1 MAHRG
6 ELYSFS
12 VRAFRKPFDP
22 PRRFGDVDLK
32 GTNLNEVLPEMLRQ
46 IHLRTR
52 VPKHRTPQ
60 PLLRCAGLF
69 ETAEKHHHAAVLAH
83 RRHGNRGRV
92 IKPDEVEPVIIG
104 PRDGLEFGIGIV
116 ISAPPNSEL
125 GHIALHNQ
133 DRRSV
138 KWLVEREL
146 KRLFFKHFGLL
157 FEMDLTVPFNA
168 VRQALSEGVGA
179 IAWHLTGVEAVS
191 DLFGDDSWFKAPDPG
206 GRIEVKMTP
215 GRGKRLDGQM
225 LVALV
230 ERSASQEEDA
240 ADLSELLPDG
250 FSEGDELKVDV
261 FINGQKKQVIVDASG
276 ASFARAFSIDLGLP
290 HDVKARV
297 VCRHLVEMLPS

>member
-12 VRAFRKPFDP
+12 VRAFRRPLDP
-22 PRRFGDVDLK
+22 PRRFGDVDFQ
-32 GTNLNEVLPEMLRQ
+32 GTNLNHALPEMIEQ
-46 IHLRTR
+46 IHLLTE
-52 VPKHRTPQ
+52 VPERPAPQ
-60 PLLRCAGLF
+60 PLLRCAQQVP
-69 ETAEKHHHAAVLAH
+69 TATGHHHAAVLAH
-83 RRHGNRGRV
+83 RRHGIRGQV
-92 IKPDEVEPVIIG
+92 IKADQYAPVVIG
-104 PRDGLEFGIGIV
+104 PVDGLEIGIGIA
-116 ISAPPNSEL
+116 ISAPPYSEL

-146 KRLFFKHFGLL
+146 KRLFLKHFGLL
-157 FEMDLTVPFNA
+157 FEMHLTVPLNA
-168 VRQALSEGVGA
+168 IRRALTEGVGA
-179 IAWHLTGVEAVS
+179 ISWHRTGVDAVS
-191 DLFGDDSWFKAPDPG
+191 DLFGDDSWFQAPGPS

-230 ERSASQEEDA
+230 DRSASQEDDS

-261 FINGQKKQVIVDASG
+261 FINGQKKQVSVDASG

-290 HDVKARV
+290 NNTRTGV
-297 VCRHLVEMLPS
+297 VCKHLVEILPS